1 MLNIVRRLALGLV
14 LIAAASAVLLQSDL
28 GSRHRD
34 VANKNASPD
43 QRVVK
48 VALLQHTPQS
58 ILDEGC
64 AGMIAG
70 LAERGWTDGKNM
82 QLRRFNA
89 EGDNT
94 VGQAIAREMV
104 NAGNDLLLTV
114 TTPSL
119 LAVANANRNA
129 QIPHV
134 FGLVADPASTGL
146 GFSRDNPLEHPAWMA
161 GYGTMQPVKRAFELA
176 RQIKPSLKSVGVA
189 WNTSEANAEAQMKIA
204 RKVCADM
211 GIALSEINV
220 ESSAAVG
227 EAAAALQARG
237 VEAIWVCGDTTVMTA
252 IDTLI
257 AAARKGRIP
266 VFTVLPPNVQRG
278 ALFDIGADYHEV
290 GRLTGLLAGDVLN
303 GRSPATIPV
312 ENVMPEV
319 FTVNLQAAAEAG
331 WTVPPELVAKAQ
343 TVIES
348 DGQTRASTAAT
359 PRPTPAP
366 NPNPT
371 GKKWKIAVV
380 LFSESPPAEE
390 TLEGMQDEWKKSK
403 LVAGKDYEISVRCAQ
418 GDIAA
423 LSGLFDAAL
432 TDRADIVVPLS
443 TPSLQAA
450 VKKVKNTPIVFSLVA
465 NPMAAGAGKSYTDH
479 LPNLT
484 GVAVMGPAADMLNLI
499 ATHYP
504 QYKRL
509 GTLFCPAEANSVAL
523 KEALEKLAAEKGF
536 TLDCVAA
543 NSAGELPDAA
553 LSLMARPIDAVMQ
566 ISDNL
571 SSAGFTAITK
581 AARQAKKPLI
591 SLNSTTVPLGAAV
604 AMGRD
609 YHHAGEVTVQM
620 IERVIAG
627 EDPARIPI
635 VLPPDVVLTVSPE
648 NAAATGMTIPE
659 ALRQQATP
667 AKSH

>member
-1 MLNIVRRLALGLV
+1 MLATVRRLALGLA
-14 LIAAASAVLLQSDL
+14 LILAASAVLLQSDL
-28 GSRHRD
+28 GSRHRGTKTSAD
-34 VANKNASPD
+34 
-43 QRVVK
+43 RVMQ
-48 VALLQHTPQS
+48 VALLQHASQS
-58 ILDEGC
+58 IIDQGC
-64 AGMIAG
+64 SGMIAG
-70 LAERGWTDGKNM
+70 LAERGWVDGQTM
-82 QLRRFNA
+82 RLRRFNA

-104 NAGNDLLLTV
+104 NAGNDLLMTA

-119 LAVANANRNA
+119 LAVANANKTA
-129 QIPHV
+129 QVNHV

-146 GFSRDNPLEHPAWMA
+146 GFSRDNPLDHSAWMA

-176 RQIKPSLKSVGVA
+176 RQINPSLKSVGVA

-204 RKVCADM
+204 RKVCAEM

-220 ESSAAVG
+220 ESSAGVG

-237 VEAIWVCGDTTVMTA
+237 VETIWVCGDTTVMTA

-257 AAARKGRIP
+257 ATAKKGRIP

-278 ALFDIGADYHEV
+278 ALFDIGADYYEV
-290 GRLTGLLAGDVLN
+290 GRLTGLLAGEVLH

-312 ENVMPEV
+312 ENVMPEI

-331 WTVPPELVAKAQ
+331 PKWTIPEDLVSKAQ
-343 TVIES
+343 TVIEPS
-348 DGQTRASTAAT
+348 GQQRVMASATPKPAAT
-359 PRPTPAP
+359 PHP
-366 NPNPT
+366 NPK

-390 TLEGMQDEWKKSK
+390 TLEGMKDKWKHSA
-403 LVAGKDYEISVRCAQ
+403 LVEGKDYEIKIRCAQ

-423 LSGLFDAAL
+423 LSGIYDAAV
-432 TDRADIVVPLS
+432 TDGADIIVPVS

-450 VKKVKNTPIVFSLVA
+450 LHRVHGVPIVFSLVA

-479 LPNLT
+479 LPGVT
-484 GVAVMGPAADMLNLI
+484 GVAVMGPAAEMLDMI
-499 ATHYP
+499 AKHYP
-504 QYKRL
+504 QYKKL

-523 KEALEKLAAEKGF
+523 KEALEKLCAERGF
-536 TLDCVAA
+536 TLECVAA

-553 LSLMARPIDAVMQ
+553 LSLMSRPIDAVMQ

-609 YHHAGEVTVQM
+609 YHHAGEVTVDM
-620 IERVIAG
+620 IQQVIAG
-627 EDPARIPI
+627 GDPGKIPFQ
-635 VLPPDVVLTVSPE
+635 LPPNVVLTVSPS
-648 NAAATGMTIPE
+648 NAAAVGMSIPE
-659 ALRQQATP
+659 ALTKEARVLP
-667 AKSH
+667 

>member
-1 MLNIVRRLALGLV
+1 MLETVRRLALGLA
-14 LIAAASAVLLQSDL
+14 LILAASGVLLQSDL
-28 GSRHRD
+28 ASRHKEVKPAAD
-34 VANKNASPD
+34 
-43 QRVVK
+43 RVMQ
-48 VALLQHTPQS
+48 VALLQHASQS
-58 ILDEGC
+58 IIDQGC

-82 QLRRFNA
+82 RLRRFNA

-104 NAGNDLLLTV
+104 SSGNDLLITA

-119 LAVANANRNA
+119 LAVANANKNA
-129 QIPHV
+129 QISHV

-146 GFSRDNPLEHPAWMA
+146 GISRENPLDHPAWMA

-176 RQIKPSLKSVGVA
+176 RQINPSLKSVGVA

-204 RKVCADM
+204 RKICADM
-211 GIALSEINV
+211 GIALSEANV
-220 ESSAAVG
+220 ENSAGVG

-257 AAARKGRIP
+257 AAAKKGHIP

-303 GRSPATIPV
+303 GRDPATIPV
-312 ENVMPEV
+312 ENVMPEI
-319 FTVNLQAAAEAG
+319 FTVNLQAAAQAG
-331 WTVPPELVAKAQ
+331 PKWKVPEELIGKAQ
-343 TVIES
+343 TVIEP
-348 DGQTRASTAAT
+348 DGQQRIMAAAT
-359 PRPTPAP
+359 PRPTATP
-366 NPNPT
+366 NPNPK
-371 GKKWKIAVV
+371 GRKWKISVV

-390 TLEGMQDEWKKSK
+390 TLEGMQDEWKKSA
-403 LVAGKDYEISVRCAQ
+403 LIEGKDYEIKLRCAQ

-423 LSGLFDAAL
+423 LSGIFDAAV
-432 TDRADIVVPLS
+432 TDGADIIVPVS

-450 VKKVKNTPIVFSLVA
+450 LHRVRGVPIVFSLVA
-465 NPMAAGAGKSYTDH
+465 DPMAAGAGKSYTDH
-479 LPNLT
+479 QPNVT
-484 GVAVMGPAADMLNLI
+484 GVAVMGPAAEMLDMI
-499 ATHYP
+499 AQYFP
-504 QYKRL
+504 QYKKL

-523 KEALEKLAAEKGF
+523 KEAMEKLCVERGF
-536 TLDCVAA
+536 TLEAIAA

-553 LSLMARPIDAVMQ
+553 LALMSRPIDAVMQ

-581 AARQAKKPLI
+581 AARQSKKPLI

-609 YHHAGEVTVQM
+609 YHHAGEVTVDM
-620 IERVIAG
+620 IEQVIAG
-627 EDPARIPI
+627 GDPGKIPFT
-635 VLPPDVVLTVSPE
+635 LPPNVVLTVSPA
-648 NAAATGMTIPE
+648 NAAAVGMTIPE
-659 ALRQQATP
+659 GLLQK
-667 AKSH
+667 AKVER

>member
-1 MLNIVRRLALGLV
+1 MLETVRRLALGLA

-28 GSRHRD
+28 GSRHKSRITKE
-34 VANKNASPD
+34 ATPD
-43 QRVVK
+43 RVVK
-48 VALLQHTPQS
+48 AALLQHAAQS
-58 ILDEGC
+58 IIDEGC
-64 AGMIAG
+64 EGIISG
-70 LAERGWTDGKNM
+70 LAERGWVAGKNL
-82 QLRRFNA
+82 QLRRYNA

-94 VGQAIAREMV
+94 VGQAIARQMV
-104 NAGNDLLLTV
+104 NEGNDLLLTV

-119 LAVANANRNA
+119 LAVANANKNA

-176 RQIKPSLKSVGVA
+176 RQINPSLKSVGVA
-189 WNTSEANAEAQMKIA
+189 WNTSEANAEAQMKVA

-211 GIALSEINV
+211 GISLSEINV
-220 ESSAAVG
+220 ENSAGVG

-257 AAARKGRIP
+257 AAAKKGRIP

-303 GRSPATIPV
+303 GRKPATIPV
-312 ENVMPEV
+312 ENVMPEI

-331 WTVPPELVAKAQ
+331 PKWTIPEELVQKAR
-343 TVIES
+343 TVIEPS
-348 DGQTRASTAAT
+348 GQARVIASAT
-359 PRPTPAP
+359 PRPTPTPKP
-366 NPNPT
+366 NPS
-371 GKKWKIAVV
+371 GKKWKIALV

-390 TLEGMQDEWKKSK
+390 TLEGMKDEWKKSV
-403 LVAGKDYEISVRCAQ
+403 LVEGKDYEIKLRCAQ

-423 LSGLFDAAL
+423 LSGIYDAVM
-432 TDRADIVVPLS
+432 TDGADLVVPIS

-450 VKKVKNTPIVFSLVA
+450 LHKVREVPIVFSLVA

-479 LPNLT
+479 MPNVT
-484 GVAVMGPAADMLNLI
+484 GVAVMGPAADMLDMI
-499 ATHYP
+499 AKYFP
-504 QYKRL
+504 QYKKL

-523 KEALEKLAAEKGF
+523 KEALEKLCAQRGF
-536 TLDCVAA
+536 TLECVAA
-543 NSAGELPDAA
+543 NSPGELPDAA
-553 LSLMARPIDAVMQ
+553 LSLVSRPIDAVMQ
-566 ISDNL
+566 ISDNI
-571 SSAGFTAITK
+571 SSAGFTAIAK
-581 AARQAKKPLI
+581 AARQSKKPLI

-609 YHHAGEVTVQM
+609 YHHAGEVTVDM
-620 IERVIAG
+620 IEQVIAG
-627 EDPARIPI
+627 GDPGKIPFM
-635 VLPPDVVLTVSPE
+635 LPPNVVLTVSPT
-648 NAAATGMTIPE
+648 NAAAVGMTIPE
-659 ALRQQATP
+659 GLMKK
-667 AKSH
+667 AKVAP